1 MYLSYFL
8 TVLLFVYTSALD
20 PFQQFAESTTR
31 HTNNWAI
38 LVDTS
43 RFWFNYRH
51 VANVLSIYRS
61 VKRLGKNFEISFCKG
76 NICRISEAKERVI
89 FFLSE
94 SYVYLEKSMFVIS
107 SSLEGNE

>member
-1 MYLSYFL
+1 MLLQFIL
-8 TVLLFVYTSALD
+8 TVLLCLCSSTLGSFEK
-20 PFQQFAESTTR
+20 FAESTTR

-61 VKRLGKNFEISFCKG
+61 VKRLGNTIRMY
-76 NICRISEAKERVI
+76 I
-89 FFLSE
+89 
-94 SYVYLEKSMFVIS
+94 
-107 SSLEGNE
+107 

>member
-1 MYLSYFL
+1 MFLRCYL
-8 TVLLFVYTSALD
+8 TVLLVLFTSAID
-20 PFQQFAESTTR
+20 PFEKFAQSTTR

-61 VKRLGKNFEISFCKG
+61 VKRLGKNFRLRKISVEWEF
-76 NICRISEAKERVI
+76 
-89 FFLSE
+89 
-94 SYVYLEKSMFVIS
+94 
-107 SSLEGNE
+107 SL

>member
-1 MYLSYFL
+1 MLFRSFL
-8 TVLLFVYTSALD
+8 TVLLFLAISAVD
-20 PFQQFAESTTR
+20 PFEKFAESTTR

-61 VKRLGKNFEISFCKG
+61 VKRLGKTLSFSDEHTI
-76 NICRISEAKERVI
+76 NRSI
-89 FFLSE
+89 
-94 SYVYLEKSMFVIS
+94 
-107 SSLEGNE
+107 

>member
-1 MYLSYFL
+1 MLLRSIL
-8 TVLLFVYTSALD
+8 TVLIIFCTYAYGS
-20 PFQQFAESTTR
+20 FERFAESTTR

-61 VKRLGKNFEISFCKG
+61 VKRLGKI
-76 NICRISEAKERVI
+76 
-89 FFLSE
+89 
-94 SYVYLEKSMFVIS
+94 
-107 SSLEGNE
+107 NEDL

>member
-1 MYLSYFL
+1 MVLQSFL
-8 TVLLFVYTSALD
+8 TLLLFLCVSVLGSFD
-20 PFQQFAESTTR
+20 KFAESTTR

-61 VKRLGKNFEISFCKG
+61 VKRLGK
-76 NICRISEAKERVI
+76 I
-89 FFLSE
+89 FNL
-94 SYVYLEKSMFVIS
+94 
-107 SSLEGNE
+107 

>member
-1 MYLSYFL
+1 MYLRIFL
-8 TVLLFVYTSALD
+8 TVLLFSFASAVD
-20 PFQQFAESTTR
+20 PLEKFAEATKR

-61 VKRLGKNFEISFCKG
+61 VKRLGKNSF
-76 NICRISEAKERVI
+76 
-89 FFLSE
+89 
-94 SYVYLEKSMFVIS
+94 
-107 SSLEGNE
+107 

>member
-1 MYLSYFL
+1 MLFPYFFA
-8 TVLLFVYTSALD
+8 VLLIAATSALD
-20 PFQQFAESTTR
+20 SFEQFAQASTR

-61 VKRLGKNFEISFCKG
+61 VKRLG
-76 NICRISEAKERVI
+76 VT
-89 FFLSE
+89 LSAGSHE
-94 SYVYLEKSMFVIS
+94 LNPRS
-107 SSLEGNE
+107 SI